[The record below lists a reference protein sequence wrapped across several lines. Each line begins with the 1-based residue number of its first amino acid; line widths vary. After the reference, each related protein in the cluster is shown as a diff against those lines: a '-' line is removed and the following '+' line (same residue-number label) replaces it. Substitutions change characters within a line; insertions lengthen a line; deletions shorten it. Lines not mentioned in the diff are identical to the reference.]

1 MTTIDEKVDLFAKA
15 VLGKAGKQAD
25 EKSKQTD
32 EQVKKQYSAEESR
45 IHDSAR
51 QIVEERVKRA
61 ETANIQIVSKARMKA
76 RQNLLRKNEEMA
88 DRVLAGLKKRAAAF
102 AKTPGYESFLRYSIG
117 QVLAGLEGEQ
127 QLMFYFTE
135 EDLSHNTG
143 WIRSA
148 IVEKLQ
154 SNAVY
159 TLHEASGG
167 ILGGC
172 ICSNGEQ
179 TRRVDFSIASLLAD
193 NRERIG
199 RIITDHSSGWCQNG
213 EQ

>member
-32 EQVKKQYSAEESR
+32 EQVKQQYFAEKSR

-51 QIVEERVKRA
+51 QVVEERAKRA
-61 ETANIQIVSKARMKA
+61 DTASIQIVSKARMAA
-76 RQNLLRKNEEMA
+76 RQNLLRKNEEMV
-88 DRVLAGLKKRAAAF
+88 DRVLAGLKKRAVAF
-102 AKTPGYESFLRYSIG
+102 AKMPGYENFLRYSIG
-117 QVLAGLEGEQ
+117 QVLADLEGEQ

-135 EDLSHNTG
+135 EDLSHNIG
-143 WIRSA
+143 LIRST

-159 TLHEASGG
+159 TLHEASRE

-179 TRRVDFSIASLLAD
+179 TGRVDFSIASLLED

>member
-1 MTTIDEKVDLFAKA
+1 MTTIDEKIDLFAKA
-15 VLGKAGKQAD
+15 VLGKAGKQAE
-25 EKSKQTD
+25 EKSRQTG
-32 EQVKKQYSAEESR
+32 EQVKKRYSAEENR
-45 IHDSAR
+45 IHDLAR
-51 QIVEERVKRA
+51 QVVEERVKRA
-61 ETANIQIVSKARMKA
+61 DTASIQIVSKARMKA

-135 EDLSHNTG
+135 EDLSHNMG
-143 WIRSA
+143 LIRST

-154 SNAVY
+154 PNAVY
-159 TLHEASGG
+159 TLHEASGE

-179 TRRVDFSIASLLAD
+179 TGRVDFSIASLLED
-193 NRERIG
+193 NRDRIG